1 MGDLLSLGSRA
12 SASTGGE
19 KGKTMLAG
27 KPKKL
32 TGGRNTKWLNNKMVE
47 KRNCGSALAPQ
58 SFFNARG
65 LAESGN
71 SVAHPKNLSSILG
84 LSLNFTNLQSKNM
97 LKNNDVLENTKNRLI
112 FWGVGFSILNMVNV
126 TISKIEYQNLKEKA
140 DAYSRVLKAAKIPVS
155 LVPTEK
161 SRKKII
167 SSLKKTSRYNQKFLS
182 SVSKGLKRS
191 DYFTE

>member
-1 MGDLLSLGSRA
+1 MAKQQNGR
-12 SASTGGE
+12 
-19 KGKTMLAG
+19 KT
-27 KPKKL
+27 KL
-32 TGGRNTKWLNNKMVE
+32 WERIG
-47 KRNCGSALAPQ
+47 PQ

-65 LAESGN
+65 LAESDT
-71 SVAHPKNLSSILG
+71 SIACPKNLSSILG

-97 LKNNDVLENTKNRLI
+97 LKNKDILENTKNRLI

>member
-1 MGDLLSLGSRA
+1 
-12 SASTGGE
+12 
-19 KGKTMLAG
+19 
-27 KPKKL
+27 
-32 TGGRNTKWLNNKMVE
+32 
-47 KRNCGSALAPQ
+47 
-58 SFFNARG
+58 
-65 LAESGN
+65 
-71 SVAHPKNLSSILG
+71 
-84 LSLNFTNLQSKNM
+84 M
-97 LKNNDVLENTKNRLI
+97 LKNKDILENTKNRLI